1 MAVGTIDKS
10 VLTDIANATRVQNGG
25 TDTYLPSEMAAVVL
39 ALDSTRAGTPYQ
51 ASATSGTGVISD
63 SIFDGIA
70 NAIRAQNGLAE
81 TYTPAEMAPAILALS
96 WDVSVKIR
104 ALLLADGTLEFNY
117 RDGRSSDAPG
127 AIILKAWEVDPA
139 GYSSVGSRPW
149 NDDKLSVTRA
159 VIDEDMEESGLESAA
174 YLFHG
179 CENLVEVTGFG
190 HLVTV
195 TNMNQMFVSCGS
207 LETIRADNFYAH
219 IESGTL
225 MFSGCRRLVGERGY
239 VPEQTDDHLNLH
251 FEMTGVL
258 THTDGSEDEREWFRC
273 FLYDDGELV
282 LTAAMEPRGRAG
294 ARVVGAPVCER
305 AVQLGGLPALVR
317 PPARRGEGDRYCGH
331 GNLQPREHELLALR
345 ASGCHRGHGHGEPPR
360 RVRDAARLQQ
370 LRWAH
375 RNRPLLARGPDVHLR
390 RVRVARDDLGRRRLG
405 ATDLRRLWL
414 PDVLPV
420 RVARG
425 RGGHDLREL
434 ARGLPVHE
442 DRRRG
447 RCRVPHGEVDTYDP
461 HVRCVGRAGLKRWE
475 FGPLPLLCNRFNNFH
490 DFGPVLFNELN
501 STVLDKQDNTR
512 PGGCYRC
519 AHFSAGLFDNGSVVV
534 A

>member
-10 VLTDIANATRVQNGG
+10 VLTDIANAIRVQNGG
-25 TDTYLPSEMAAVVL
+25 TDTYLPSEMAAAVL

-51 ASATSGTGVISD
+51 APATSGTGVISG

-96 WDVSVKIR
+96 WDVGVKIR

-117 RDGRSSDAPG
+117 RDGRSSDVPG
-127 AIILKAWEVDPA
+127 AVILKAWEVDPA

-149 NDDKLSVTRA
+149 NDDKLSVTCA

-251 FEMTGVL
+251 FETTGVL

-282 LTAAMEPRGRAG
+282 LTAAMEPEAGRGLVSSGRLCANARYNSVGYQPWYDHRHDVEKVTVTADMATYSHVNTNYWLYGHQGVTEVTGMGNLRGVREMQHAFNSCDGLTEIDLSGLDPSSLEDLTYTFGGCGSLVTIWVDADWALPASGISGFQTFYQCASLVGGAGTTYASSRAG
-294 ARVVGAPVCER
+294 YQYMRIDGA
-305 AVQLGGLPALVR
+305 GG
-317 PPARRGEGDRYCGH
+317 
-331 GNLQPREHELLALR
+331 
-345 ASGCHRGHGHGEPPR
+345 
-360 RVRDAARLQQ
+360 
-370 LRWAH
+370 
-375 RNRPLLARGPDVHLR
+375 
-390 RVRVARDDLGRRRLG
+390 
-405 ATDLRRLWL
+405 
-414 PDVLPV
+414 
-420 RVARG
+420 
-425 RGGHDLREL
+425 
-434 ARGLPVHE
+434 
-442 DRRRG
+442 
-447 RCRVPHGEVDTYDP
+447 
-461 HVRCVGRAGLKRWE
+461 AGYLTAK
-475 FGPLPLLCNRFNNFH
+475 
-490 DFGPVLFNELN
+490 
-501 STVLDKQDNTR
+501 
-512 PGGCYRC
+512 
-519 AHFSAGLFDNGSVVV
+519 
-534 A
+534 